1 MEEFMKKTK
10 RSEQAHAKGFNFFGP
25 EITLKEYQDM
35 QEKQIDFSKIKIGVK
50 TLNNAILNL
59 DNYKS
64 GYPETAQITKEGIYN
79 AIISNDVGE
88 MRRIS
93 NLFYKLNG
101 IYQKVCDYFA
111 YLYRFDW
118 YMMLE
123 VYNDNINEE
132 KVLKEFFNALTF
144 FDKSYIKQLSGEICA
159 KVIRDG
165 CYYGYIIDDPNSLI
179 IQQLPIEYCRTR
191 YSVGN
196 KPAVEFNMK
205 FFDTISNSAYRQKVL
220 SLFPTEFQ
228 KGYVLYRQGKLI
240 DTDVYNPVNSVF
252 FANNGWY
259 LLNPE
264 NTVKFNINNSDIP
277 ILLNSI
283 PALID
288 LDQAQGLER
297 KRLMQQ
303 LLKIIIQKL
312 PLDKNSDLVFDV
324 DEARDIHN
332 SAVQM
337 LKDCIGVEVLTTFTD
352 VQDISLADTVSTS
365 STDNLEQAERTA
377 YNSMGVSRNIFNT
390 DGNLSLEKS
399 ILDDESNMRSF
410 LFQMNAFMDRIV
422 LRKNPN
428 SKKYNFKFYFLETT
442 QYNYQTLSKMYK
454 EQTQTGFSKLLPQIA
469 LGHSQ
474 SFILNA
480 AVFENEILK
489 LSEIMIPPLMS
500 STLNGEDILGN
511 KNSNNS
517 TKTQNKSNDNSNGE
531 AGRPEKSDDQ
541 KSAKTIANR
550 ESMN

>member
-1 MEEFMKKTK
+1 MEEFGQRAK
-10 RSEQAHAKGFNFFGP
+10 RIERAHMKGFDFFGP
-25 EITLKEYQDM
+25 NLSPIDYQNC
-35 QEKQIDFSKIKIGVK
+35 QEKNIEFNKIKVGVK
-50 TLNNAILNL
+50 TLDNAVLSME
-59 DNYKS
+59 NYKS
-64 GYPETAQITKEGIYN
+64 EYAEAGQITKQGIYN
-79 AIISNDVGE
+79 AIASNDAQE

-101 IYQKVCDYFA
+101 IYQRVCDYFS

-118 YMMLE
+118 YMMPQIYSDS
-123 VYNDNINEE
+123 VNEE
-132 KVLKEFFNALTF
+132 KVLKEFSNALTF
-144 FDKSYIKQLSGEICA
+144 FDNSYIKQLGGEICA
-159 KVIRDG
+159 KVVRDG
-165 CYYGYIIDDPNSLI
+165 CYYGYIIDNPDQLI

-191 YSVGN
+191 YMVGN

-205 FFDTISNSAYRQKVL
+205 FFDTFLNTTYRQKIL
-220 SLFPTEFQ
+220 GLFPTEFQ
-228 KGYVLYRQGKLI
+228 KGYILYKQGKLM
-240 DTDVYNPVNSVF
+240 DTDVYNPTTSMF
-252 FANNGWY
+252 LASNGWY
-259 LLNPE
+259 LLDPE
-264 NTVKFNINNSDIP
+264 NTIKFNINNSDIP

-283 PALID
+283 PSLID

-303 LLKIIIQKL
+303 LLKIVVQKL
-312 PLDKNSDLVFDV
+312 PLDKNNDLVFDV

-332 SAVQM
+332 NAVQM
-337 LKDCIGVEVLTTFTD
+337 LKNCIGVDVLTTFTD
-352 VQDISLADTVSTS
+352 VGDISLADTVSTS

-377 YNSMGVSRNIFNT
+377 YNSMGVSRNLFNT

-399 ILDDESNMRSF
+399 ILDDESTMRSF
-410 LFQMNAFMDRIV
+410 LFQLNAFMDRIV

-454 EQTQTGFSKLLPQIA
+454 EQTQLGLSKMLPQIA

-480 AVFENEILK
+480 AVFENEILQ
-489 LSEIMIPPLMS
+489 LSQIMIPPLMS

-511 KNSNNS
+511 KNSNSS
-517 TKTQNKSNDNSNGE
+517 TKTQNTSSDTSGE

>member
-1 MEEFMKKTK
+1 MEEFGQRAK
-10 RSEQAHAKGFNFFGP
+10 RIERAHMKGFDFFGP
-25 EITLKEYQDM
+25 NLSPIDYQNC
-35 QEKQIDFSKIKIGVK
+35 QEKNIEFNKIKVGVK
-50 TLNNAILNL
+50 TLDNAILRME
-59 DNYKS
+59 NYKS
-64 GYPETAQITKEGIYN
+64 EYAEAGQITKQGIYN
-79 AIISNDVGE
+79 AIISNDAQE

-101 IYQKVCDYFA
+101 IYQRVCDYFS

-118 YMMLE
+118 YMMPQI
-123 VYNDNINEE
+123 YSDSANEE
-132 KVLKEFFNALTF
+132 KVLKEFSNALTF
-144 FDKSYIKQLSGEICA
+144 FDNSYIKQLGGEICA
-159 KVIRDG
+159 KVVRDG
-165 CYYGYIIDDPNSLI
+165 CYYGYIIDNPDQLV

-191 YSVGN
+191 YMVGN

-205 FFDTISNSAYRQKVL
+205 FFDTFPNTTYRQKVL
-220 SLFPTEFQ
+220 GLFPTEFQ
-228 KGYVLYRQGKLI
+228 KGYVLYKQGKLM
-240 DTDVYNPVNSVF
+240 DTDVYNPTTSMF
-252 FANNGWY
+252 LASNGWY
-259 LLNPE
+259 LLDPE
-264 NTVKFNINNSDIP
+264 NTIKFNINNSDIP

-283 PALID
+283 PSLID

-303 LLKIIIQKL
+303 LLKIIVQKL

-332 SAVQM
+332 NAVQM
-337 LKDCIGVEVLTTFTD
+337 LGNCIGVDVLTTFTD
-352 VQDISLADTVSTS
+352 VEDISLADTVSTS

-377 YNSMGVSRNIFNT
+377 YNSMGVSRNLFNT

-399 ILDDESNMRSF
+399 ILDDESTMRSF
-410 LFQMNAFMDRIV
+410 LFQLNALMDRIV

-454 EQTQTGFSKLLPQIA
+454 EQTQLGFSKMLPQIA

-480 AVFENEILK
+480 AVFENEILQ
-489 LSEIMIPPLMS
+489 LSQIMIPPLMS

-511 KNSNNS
+511 KDSSNS
-517 TKTQNKSNDNSNGE
+517 TKTQNTSSDTNGE

>member
-1 MEEFMKKTK
+1 MEEFGQKAK
-10 RSEQAHAKGFNFFGP
+10 RVERAHLKGFDFFGP
-25 EITLKEYQDM
+25 SQFPLDYQDC
-35 QEKQIDFSKIKIGVK
+35 QEKNVEFNKIKVGVK
-50 TLNNAILNL
+50 SL
-59 DNYKS
+59 DNAVLRMENYK
-64 GYPETAQITKEGIYN
+64 GEYAEIGQITKQGIYN
-79 AIISNDVGE
+79 AIATNDAME

-101 IYQKVCDYFA
+101 IYQRVCDYFS

-118 YMMLE
+118 YMMPQI
-123 VYNDNINEE
+123 YSDSANED
-132 KVLKEFFNALTF
+132 KVLKEFSNALTF
-144 FDKSYIKQLSGEICA
+144 FDNSYIKKLGGEICA
-159 KVIRDG
+159 KVVRDG
-165 CYYGYIIDDPNSLI
+165 CYYGYIIDNSDQLV

-191 YSVGN
+191 YMVGN

-205 FFDTISNSAYRQKVL
+205 FFDTFPNTTYRQRVL
-220 SLFPTEFQ
+220 GLFPTEFQ
-228 KGYVLYRQGKLI
+228 KGYILYKQGKLM
-240 DTDVYNPVNSVF
+240 DTDVYNPTTSMF
-252 FANNGWY
+252 LASNGWY
-259 LLNPE
+259 LLDPE

-277 ILLNSI
+277 VLLNSI
-283 PALID
+283 PSLID

-303 LLKIIIQKL
+303 LLKIVVQKL
-312 PLDKNSDLVFDV
+312 PLDKNNDLVFDV

-332 SAVQM
+332 NAVQM
-337 LKDCIGVEVLTTFTD
+337 LKNCIGVDVLTTFTD
-352 VQDISLADTVSTS
+352 VDDISLADTVSTS

-377 YNSMGVSRNIFNT
+377 YNSMGVSRNLFNT

-399 ILDDESNMRSF
+399 ILDDESTMRSF
-410 LFQMNAFMDRIV
+410 LFQLNAFMDRIV

-454 EQTQTGFSKLLPQIA
+454 EQTQLGFSKMLPQIA

-480 AVFENEILK
+480 AVFENEILQ
-489 LSEIMIPPLMS
+489 LSQIMIPPLMS

-511 KNSNNS
+511 KSSNNS
-517 TKTQNKSNDNSNGE
+517 AKTQNTSSDNNGE

-550 ESMN
+550 ESMS

>member
-1 MEEFMKKTK
+1 MEDFMQRAK
-10 RSEQAHAKGFNFFGP
+10 RAEQTHAKGFDFFGP
-25 EITLKEYQDM
+25 EMTFKEYQDA
-35 QEKQIDFSKIKIGVK
+35 QEKNLEFNKIKVGVK
-50 TLNNAILNL
+50 TLDNAVLRME
-59 DNYKS
+59 NYK
-64 GYPETAQITKEGIYN
+64 GDYPETIQITKQGIYQ
-79 AIISNDVGE
+79 AIAQNDVRE

-101 IYQKVCDYFA
+101 IYQRVCDYFS

-118 YMMLE
+118 YMMPQIYSDS
-123 VYNDNINEE
+123 VNQD
-132 KVLKEFFNALTF
+132 KVLKEFSSALTF
-144 FDKSYIKQLSGEICA
+144 FDNSYVKQLGGEICA
-159 KVIRDG
+159 KVVRDG
-165 CYYGYIIDDPNSLI
+165 CYYGYIIDDPNQLI

-191 YSVGN
+191 YMVGN

-205 FFDTISNSAYRQKVL
+205 FFDTFPNSTYRQKVL
-220 SLFPTEFQ
+220 SLFPAEFS
-228 KGYVLYRQGKLI
+228 KGYALYKQNKLI
-240 DTDVYNPVNSVF
+240 DTDVYNPISSVF
-252 FANNGWY
+252 LANNGWY
-259 LLNPE
+259 LLDPE
-264 NTVKFNINNSDIP
+264 NTVKFNINNSDVP

-303 LLKIIIQKL
+303 LLKIIVQKL

-332 SAVQM
+332 NAVQM
-337 LKDCIGVEVLTTFTD
+337 LKNCIGVDVLTTFTD
-352 VQDISLADTVSTS
+352 VDDISLADTVSTS

-377 YNSMGVSRNIFNT
+377 YNSMGVSRNLFNT

-399 ILDDESNMRSF
+399 ILDDESTMRSF
-410 LFQMNAFMDRIV
+410 LFQLNAFMDRIV

-442 QYNYQTLSKMYK
+442 QYNYQNLSKMYK
-454 EQTQTGFSKLLPQIA
+454 EQTQLGFSKMLPQIA

-511 KNSNNS
+511 KSSNNS
-517 TKTQNKSNDNSNGE
+517 TKTQNTSSDTNGE

>member
-1 MEEFMKKTK
+1 MEEFGQRAK
-10 RSEQAHAKGFNFFGP
+10 RIERAHMKGFDFFGP
-25 EITLKEYQDM
+25 NLSPIDYQNC
-35 QEKQIDFSKIKIGVK
+35 QEKNIEFNKIKVGVK
-50 TLNNAILNL
+50 TLDNAILRME
-59 DNYKS
+59 NYKS
-64 GYPETAQITKEGIYN
+64 EYAEAGQISKQGIYN
-79 AIISNDVGE
+79 AIISNDVQE

-101 IYQKVCDYFA
+101 IYQRVCDYFS

-118 YMMLE
+118 YMMPQI
-123 VYNDNINEE
+123 YSDSINEE
-132 KVLKEFFNALTF
+132 KVLKEFSNALTF
-144 FDKSYIKQLSGEICA
+144 FDNSYIKQLGGKICA
-159 KVIRDG
+159 KVVRDG
-165 CYYGYIIDDPNSLI
+165 CYYGYIIDNPDQLI

-191 YSVGN
+191 YMVGN

-205 FFDTISNSAYRQKVL
+205 FFDTFPNTTYRQKVL
-220 SLFPTEFQ
+220 GLFPTEFQ
-228 KGYVLYRQGKLI
+228 KGYVLYKQGKLM
-240 DTDVYNPVNSVF
+240 DTDVYNPTTSMF
-252 FANNGWY
+252 LASNGWY
-259 LLNPE
+259 LLDPE
-264 NTVKFNINNSDIP
+264 NTIKFNINNSDIP

-283 PALID
+283 PSLID

-303 LLKIIIQKL
+303 LSKIVVQKL
-312 PLDKNSDLVFDV
+312 PLDKNNDLVFDV

-332 SAVQM
+332 NAVQM
-337 LKDCIGVEVLTTFTD
+337 LKNCIGVDVLTTFTD
-352 VQDISLADTVSTS
+352 VDDISLADTVSTS

-377 YNSMGVSRNIFNT
+377 YNSMGVSRNLFNT

-399 ILDDESNMRSF
+399 ILDDESTMRSF
-410 LFQMNAFMDRIV
+410 LFQLNALMDRIV

-454 EQTQTGFSKLLPQIA
+454 EQTQLGFSKMLPQIA

-480 AVFENEILK
+480 AVFENEILQ
-489 LSEIMIPPLMS
+489 LSQIMIPPLMS

-511 KNSNNS
+511 KDSSNS
-517 TKTQNKSNDNSNGE
+517 TKTQNTSSDTNGE

>member
-1 MEEFMKKTK
+1 MEEFNQRAK
-10 RSEQAHAKGFNFFGP
+10 RIERAHMKGFDFFGP
-25 EITLKEYQDM
+25 NLSFIDYQNC
-35 QEKQIDFSKIKIGVK
+35 QEKNIEFNKIKVGVK
-50 TLNNAILNL
+50 TLDNAILSME
-59 DNYKS
+59 NYKS
-64 GYPETAQITKEGIYN
+64 EYAEAGQITKQGIYN
-79 AIISNDVGE
+79 AIASNDAQE

-101 IYQKVCDYFA
+101 IYQRVCDYFS

-118 YMMLE
+118 YMMPQIYSDS
-123 VYNDNINEE
+123 VNEE
-132 KVLKEFFNALTF
+132 KVLKEFSNALTF
-144 FDKSYIKQLSGEICA
+144 FDNSYIKQLGGEICA
-159 KVIRDG
+159 KVVRDG
-165 CYYGYIIDDPNSLI
+165 CYYGYIIDNPDQLI

-191 YSVGN
+191 YMVGN

-205 FFDTISNSAYRQKVL
+205 FFDTFPNTTYRQKVL
-220 SLFPTEFQ
+220 GLFPTEFQ
-228 KGYVLYRQGKLI
+228 KGYVLYKQGKLM
-240 DTDVYNPVNSVF
+240 DTDVYNPTTSMF
-252 FANNGWY
+252 LANNGWY
-259 LLNPE
+259 LLDPE

-283 PALID
+283 PSLID

-303 LLKIIIQKL
+303 LLKIIVQKL

-332 SAVQM
+332 NAVQM
-337 LKDCIGVEVLTTFTD
+337 LSNCIGVDVLTTFTD
-352 VQDISLADTVSTS
+352 VDDISLADTVSTS

-377 YNSMGVSRNIFNT
+377 YNSMGVSRNLFNT

-399 ILDDESNMRSF
+399 ILDDESTMRSF
-410 LFQMNAFMDRIV
+410 LFQLNAFMDRIV

-454 EQTQTGFSKLLPQIA
+454 EQTQLGFSKMLPQIA

-480 AVFENEILK
+480 AVFENEILQ
-489 LSEIMIPPLMS
+489 LSQIMIPPLMS

-517 TKTQNKSNDNSNGE
+517 VKTQNTSSDTSGE

>member
-1 MEEFMKKTK
+1 MEEFNQRAK
-10 RSEQAHAKGFNFFGP
+10 RIERAHMKGFDFFGP
-25 EITLKEYQDM
+25 NLSSIDYQNC
-35 QEKQIDFSKIKIGVK
+35 QEKNIEFNKIKVGVK
-50 TLNNAILNL
+50 TLDNAILSME
-59 DNYKS
+59 NYKS
-64 GYPETAQITKEGIYN
+64 EYAEAGQITKQGIYN
-79 AIISNDVGE
+79 AIASNDAQE

-101 IYQKVCDYFA
+101 IYQRVCDYFS

-118 YMMLE
+118 YMMPQIYSDS
-123 VYNDNINEE
+123 VNEE
-132 KVLKEFFNALTF
+132 KVLKEFSNALTF
-144 FDKSYIKQLSGEICA
+144 FDNSYIKQLGGEICA
-159 KVIRDG
+159 KVVRDG
-165 CYYGYIIDDPNSLI
+165 CYYGYIIDNPDQLI

-191 YSVGN
+191 YMVGN

-205 FFDTISNSAYRQKVL
+205 FFDTFPNTTYRQKVL
-220 SLFPTEFQ
+220 GLFPTEFQ
-228 KGYVLYRQGKLI
+228 KGYVLYKQGKLM
-240 DTDVYNPVNSVF
+240 DTDVYNPTTSMF
-252 FANNGWY
+252 LANNGWY
-259 LLNPE
+259 LLDPE

-283 PALID
+283 PSLID

-303 LLKIIIQKL
+303 LLKIIVQKL

-332 SAVQM
+332 NAVQM
-337 LKDCIGVEVLTTFTD
+337 LSNCIGVDVLTTFTD
-352 VQDISLADTVSTS
+352 VDDISLADTVSTS

-377 YNSMGVSRNIFNT
+377 YNSMGVSRNLFNT

-399 ILDDESNMRSF
+399 ILDDESTMRSF
-410 LFQMNAFMDRIV
+410 LFQLNAFMDRIV

-454 EQTQTGFSKLLPQIA
+454 EQTQLGFSKMLPQIA

-480 AVFENEILK
+480 AVFENEILQ
-489 LSEIMIPPLMS
+489 LSQIMIPPLMS

-517 TKTQNKSNDNSNGE
+517 VKTQNTSSDTSGE

>member
-1 MEEFMKKTK
+1 MEEFTQQKAK
-10 RSEQAHAKGFNFFGP
+10 RIEQAHAKGFDLFGFG
-25 EITLKEYQDM
+25 D
-35 QEKQIDFSKIKIGVK
+35 QEFSKIKVGMK
-50 TLNNAILNL
+50 SL
-59 DNYKS
+59 DNAVLKLENYK
-64 GYPETAQITKEGIYN
+64 GDYPENVQITKQGIYN
-79 AIISNDVGE
+79 AIAENDAVE

-101 IYQKVCDYFA
+101 IYQRVCDYFS

-118 YMMLE
+118 YMMPQIYSDS
-123 VYNDNINEE
+123 VNIE
-132 KVLKEFFNALTF
+132 KVLKEFSNALTF
-144 FDKSYIKQLSGEICA
+144 FDNSYIKQLGGEICA
-159 KVIRDG
+159 KVVRDG
-165 CYYGYIIDDPNSLI
+165 CYYGYIVDNADQLI

-191 YSVGN
+191 FNVGN

-205 FFDTISNSAYRQKVL
+205 FFDTFPNTAYRQKIL
-220 SLFPTEFQ
+220 ALFPAEFQ
-228 KGYVLYRQGKLI
+228 KGYNLYRQRKLI
-240 DTDVYNPVNSVF
+240 DTDMYNTTSSIF
-252 FANNGWY
+252 LASDGWY
-259 LLNPE
+259 LLEPE

-303 LLKIIIQKL
+303 LLKIIVQKL

-332 SAVQM
+332 NAVQM
-337 LKDCIGVEVLTTFTD
+337 LGNCIGVDVLTTFTD
-352 VQDISLADTVSTS
+352 VDDISLADTVSTS

-377 YNSMGVSRNIFNT
+377 YNSMGVSRNLFNT

-399 ILDDESNMRSF
+399 ILDDESTMRSF
-410 LFQMNAFMDRIV
+410 LFQLNAFMDRIV

-428 SKKYNFKFYFLETT
+428 SKKYNFKFWFLETT

-454 EQTQTGFSKLLPQIA
+454 EQTQLGFSKMLPQVA

-500 STLNGEDILGN
+500 STLNGEDVLGN

-517 TKTQNKSNDNSNGE
+517 TKNQNTSSNSNGE
-531 AGRPEKSDDQ
+531 AGRPEKSDDE
-541 KSAKTIANR
+541 KSSKTIANL
-550 ESMN
+550 ESIN

>member
-1 MEEFMKKTK
+1 MEEFNQRAK
-10 RSEQAHAKGFNFFGP
+10 RIERAHMKGFDFFGP
-25 EITLKEYQDM
+25 NLSSIDYQNC
-35 QEKQIDFSKIKIGVK
+35 QEKNIEFNKIKVGVK
-50 TLNNAILNL
+50 TLDNAILSME
-59 DNYKS
+59 NYKS
-64 GYPETAQITKEGIYN
+64 EYAEAGQITKQGIYN
-79 AIISNDVGE
+79 AIASNDAQE

-101 IYQKVCDYFA
+101 IYQRVCDYFS

-118 YMMLE
+118 YMMPQIYSDS
-123 VYNDNINEE
+123 VNEE
-132 KVLKEFFNALTF
+132 KVLKEFSNALTF
-144 FDKSYIKQLSGEICA
+144 FDNSYIKQLGGEICA
-159 KVIRDG
+159 KVVRDG
-165 CYYGYIIDDPNSLI
+165 CYYGYIIDNPDQLI

-191 YSVGN
+191 YMVGN

-205 FFDTISNSAYRQKVL
+205 FFDTFPNTTYRQKVL
-220 SLFPTEFQ
+220 GLFPTEFQ
-228 KGYVLYRQGKLI
+228 KGYVLYKQGKLM
-240 DTDVYNPVNSVF
+240 DTDVYNPTTSMLL
-252 FANNGWY
+252 ANNGWY
-259 LLNPE
+259 LLDPE

-283 PALID
+283 PSLID

-303 LLKIIIQKL
+303 LLKIIVQKL

-332 SAVQM
+332 NAVQM
-337 LKDCIGVEVLTTFTD
+337 LSNCIGVDVLTTFTD
-352 VQDISLADTVSTS
+352 VDDISLADTVSTS

-377 YNSMGVSRNIFNT
+377 YNSMGVSRNLFNT

-399 ILDDESNMRSF
+399 ILDDESTMRSF
-410 LFQMNAFMDRIV
+410 LFQLNAFMDRIV

-454 EQTQTGFSKLLPQIA
+454 EQTQLGFSKMLPQIA

-480 AVFENEILK
+480 AVFENEILQ
-489 LSEIMIPPLMS
+489 LSQIMIPPLMS

-517 TKTQNKSNDNSNGE
+517 VKTQNTSSDTSGE